1 MGKLRHEKLS
11 IFPEVTYLAWKGWVV
26 PEMEAFLPASLGR
39 IPGRLVLACL
49 YREWRAAVSELRDV
63 VDRGQ

>member
-1 MGKLRHEKLS
+1 M
-11 IFPEVTYLAWKGWVV
+11 TYLAWKGWVV